1 MYSIGRNAMNPSTL
15 PDRALNAS
23 ELFNQRVLNDPSTSK
38 WVREQWGNLS
48 KRDVVD
54 ALNDLEI
61 LQLMLT
67 NKLYGLS
74 Q

>member
-1 MYSIGRNAMNPSTL
+1 MNPFIL
-15 PDRALNAS
+15 PNRALNAS
-23 ELFNQRVLNDPSTSK
+23 ELFNQRVLNDPPTSK

-67 NKLYGLS
+67 KKLHGLS

>member
-1 MYSIGRNAMNPSTL
+1 MNPSIL

-38 WVREQWGNLS
+38 WVREQWWNLS

-67 NKLYGLS
+67 NKLHGLS

>member
-1 MYSIGRNAMNPSTL
+1 MNPFIL
-15 PDRALNAS
+15 PNRALNAS

-61 LQLMLT
+61 LQLMQT

>member
-1 MYSIGRNAMNPSTL
+1 MNPFIL
-15 PDRALNAS
+15 PNRALNAS
-23 ELFNQRVLNDPSTSK
+23 ELFNQRVLNDPSTSN

-48 KRDVVD
+48 PRDVVD

-67 NKLYGLS
+67 KKLHGLS

>member
-1 MYSIGRNAMNPSTL
+1 MNPFIL
-15 PDRALNAS
+15 PNRALNAS
-23 ELFNQRVLNDPSTSK
+23 ELFNQRVLNDPSTSN

-67 NKLYGLS
+67 KKLHGLS